1 MMMVLEVSRFR
12 LKVSTRERERER
24 VYTTRGFNT
33 MHVFFIRTGL

>member
-12 LKVSTRERERER
+12 LKVSTRERER

-33 MHVFFIRTGL
+33 VHVFFIRTGL

>member
-12 LKVSTRERERER
+12 LKVSTRER